1 MVCYQIKNGFGS
13 FPLTHLPFRYK
24 YQSGSPLEQE
34 EFGLE
39 LNGPQK
45 HTNVEHNH
53 GCLLQ
58 AEARL
63 SPWFTMVVTNPRLI
77 PGRIRLILPKGELFR
92 NYSF

>member
-1 MVCYQIKNGFGS
+1 MLCYQIKNGFGS

-24 YQSGSPLEQE
+24 YQSVSPLEQE
-34 EFGLE
+34 EFGLG

-63 SPWFTMVVTNPRLI
+63 SP
-77 PGRIRLILPKGELFR
+77 
-92 NYSF
+92 

>member
-1 MVCYQIKNGFGS
+1 MLMLCYQIKNGFGS

-24 YQSGSPLEQE
+24 YQSVSPLEQE

-63 SPWFTMVVTNPRLI
+63 SP
-77 PGRIRLILPKGELFR
+77 
-92 NYSF
+92 